1 MESLEKES
9 QIIEIVKE
17 YRVLYDKSTEG
28 FKNKNKR
35 LNAWASIG
43 EQLESEPQDCKKL
56 WETLRSQYMG
66 HKRRLLKPSGSAAGS
81 RPYFRHEASMQTYS
95 NMDPTSAAKPP
106 EKVTLPVS
114 DDDDVEEKEG
124 EKITTSS
131 VSSTVPRSSPQDFR
145 AHKKFSGKRK
155 LDAFDEEMLK
165 LLKSSDDDEFK
176 LFGDLVAVNLRHLN
190 KQNPKTCRDLQLQII
205 LA

>member
-1 MESLEKES
+1 
-9 QIIEIVKE
+9 
-17 YRVLYDKSTEG
+17 
-28 FKNKNKR
+28 
-35 LNAWASIG
+35 
-43 EQLESEPQDCKKL
+43 
-56 WETLRSQYMG
+56 MG

-81 RPYFRHEASMQTYS
+81 RPYFRHEASMQFLNDSNGEEKTYS

-131 VSSTVPRSSPQDFR
+131 LNNTVPRSSPQDFR
-145 AHKKFSGKRK
+145 AHKKFSKRK

-190 KQNPKTCRDLQLQII
+190 KQNPKKCRDLQLQIYSSMNE
-205 LA
+205 ARN